1 MICFL
6 SFVFDDLFVLTYILI
21 ILHGSPACAFMHA
34 FAYIRVFTCIYQY
47 LLVFACNNKGGGP
60 GPAPPPFFYYLKLLP
75 YVLPSFRLN

>member
-47 LLVFACNNKGGGP
+47 LLVFACIRGVGHVATTPTLFLLLKT
-60 GPAPPPFFYYLKLLP
+60 PA
-75 YVLPSFRLN
+75 VRPSTSST